1 MILIYSPSCV
11 NITKSLIHM
20 SAKILLREK
29 SFQINFVFEKAS
41 IFELEFFS
49 EFMELNVNLNV
60 SYSSE
65 RMILVADFRKSII
78 DAIYVILI
86 PPFMYFNWKNIYQMK
101 ICKKKQIYRVFQ
113 HFRNEVKSQ
122 KNNFWHIIHLS
133 RCNKMQTWLLIY
145 WRWKLSKDTKWIS
158 FSRLY
163 LDIHVSFCAFLWFL
177 HRIH

>member
-65 RMILVADFRKSII
+65 RIVLVGYLEKYIKV
-78 DAIYVILI
+78 AIYSAFNVFSLI
-86 PPFMYFNWKNIYQMK
+86 ECLSNSY
-101 ICKKKQIYRVFQ
+101 KKK
-113 HFRNEVKSQ
+113 
-122 KNNFWHIIHLS
+122 
-133 RCNKMQTWLLIY
+133 
-145 WRWKLSKDTKWIS
+145 
-158 FSRLY
+158 
-163 LDIHVSFCAFLWFL
+163 
-177 HRIH
+177 

>member
-1 MILIYSPSCV
+1 MILIYSLSCV

-60 SYSSE
+60 SYSSA
-65 RMILVADFRKSII
+65 RMILVEDFRK
-78 DAIYVILI
+78 IYNGCYLYHSSAFYIFSLI
-86 PPFMYFNWKNIYQMK
+86 KSLSNSYE
-101 ICKKKQIYRVFQ
+101 KKQIFHAFQ

-122 KNNFWHIIHLS
+122 
-133 RCNKMQTWLLIY
+133 
-145 WRWKLSKDTKWIS
+145 
-158 FSRLY
+158 
-163 LDIHVSFCAFLWFL
+163 
-177 HRIH
+177 

>member
-65 RMILVADFRKSII
+65 RIVLVGYSEKSIKV
-78 DAIYVILI
+78 AIYKTNLILYIIIRYTYFI
-86 PPFMYFNWKNIYQMK
+86 PPFMYFY
-101 ICKKKQIYRVFQ
+101 
-113 HFRNEVKSQ
+113 
-122 KNNFWHIIHLS
+122 
-133 RCNKMQTWLLIY
+133 
-145 WRWKLSKDTKWIS
+145 
-158 FSRLY
+158 
-163 LDIHVSFCAFLWFL
+163 
-177 HRIH
+177 

>member
-65 RMILVADFRKSII
+65 RMILVDDFRKSII
-78 DAIYVILI
+78 DAIYVIFRLSCILI
-86 PPFMYFNWKNIYQMK
+86 
-101 ICKKKQIYRVFQ
+101 
-113 HFRNEVKSQ
+113 E
-122 KNNFWHIIHLS
+122 
-133 RCNKMQTWLLIY
+133 
-145 WRWKLSKDTKWIS
+145 
-158 FSRLY
+158 
-163 LDIHVSFCAFLWFL
+163 
-177 HRIH
+177 RIFIK